1 MNSYKNLK
9 TQIEATQQQMVGVDK
24 SDLKNLHKE
33 LKRLSTEFSLTSRI
47 VKGFLAERQN
57 KK

>member
-9 TQIEATQQQMVGVDK
+9 TQIEATQQEMIGVDK
-24 SDLKNLHKE
+24 NDLKNALKE
-33 LKRLSTEFSLTSRI
+33 LKRLSTKFCLTTRM
-47 VKGFLAERQN
+47 VKGLLAERQN

>member
-24 SDLKNLHKE
+24 SDLKNALKE
-33 LKRLSTEFSLTSRI
+33 LKRVSTEFSLTTRI
-47 VKGFLAERQN
+47 IKG
-57 KK
+57 KS

>member
-24 SDLKNLHKE
+24 NDLKNALKE
-33 LKRLSTEFSLTSRI
+33 LKRVSTEFSLTTRI
-47 VKGFLAERQN
+47 IKGFLAEKQN

>member
-24 SDLKNLHKE
+24 STLKNALKE
-33 LKRLSTEFSLTSRI
+33 LKRLSTGFGLTTRM
-47 VKGFLAERQN
+47 VKGLLAERQN